1 METTNSSACGE
12 NQNSPHPTDVTTGT
26 LGVLGATK
34 INKAEANDMGGN
46 LKAYVRLNLEADV
59 RVIAKV
65 KGDIV
70 IGIL

>member
-1 METTNSSACGE
+1 VAIGA
-12 NQNSPHPTDVTTGT
+12 
-26 LGVLGATK
+26 LGALGAAK
-34 INKAEANDMGGN
+34 INKAEANNMGGN

-70 IGIL
+70 IGILWLE